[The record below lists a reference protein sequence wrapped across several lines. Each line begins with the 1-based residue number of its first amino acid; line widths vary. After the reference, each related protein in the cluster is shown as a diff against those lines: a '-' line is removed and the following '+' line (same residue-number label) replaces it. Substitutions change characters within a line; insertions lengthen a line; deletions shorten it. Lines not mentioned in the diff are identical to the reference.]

1 MDEKTAELRDIFIE
15 ATGSDTVTENQ
26 EESPGS
32 LSERGER
39 VDERLL
45 ELVGRMRERYEFAS
59 GLDDESL
66 REVVRGYYEG
76 RSDEELAAALDAD
89 EEEIFDAR
97 MDLHLVRETDED
109 APFDL
114 DDLRSM
120 AATDVPMDE
129 RVEQLGADED
139 TVRHYA
145 EVVEARRE
153 STRANDRYRDEF
165 RDLLTDSDIEGRLA
179 RDAREDGLR
188 EATEDLE
195 VDTAF

>member
-129 RVEQLGADED
+129 RVEQLSADED